1 MGALSTTA
9 CCPLPTPC
17 RYRKWRLNEAGE
29 VDIIVRCEVDGVLPG
44 KGDGDVQLLSIK
56 ALNETDMR
64 AQVSGAAVVAC
75 LVVLVLYI

>member
-1 MGALSTTA
+1 
-9 CCPLPTPC
+9 
-17 RYRKWRLNEAGE
+17 

-64 AQVSGAAVVAC
+64 AQVSGGCGVLGPVVFDGAQSN
-75 LVVLVLYI
+75 